1 MMGAA
6 HADAMMP
13 WEVGGRSGQ
22 EEGSRR
28 GPRHSEGTDRGT
40 HLEVLEEGD
49 HVADDERA
57 HEDDRRDEEVP
68 LGLEESSRVE
78 SVQNRTGRRPSRG
91 GGRRG
96 RSTYQLPVPRRRVRR
111 ARADNL
117 VDDDVQGLPAQHVR
131 QDQVQRQAAG
141 GDDLQ
146 RPGGDRVEDERV
158 DGAAGEVESEDG
170 SNDVGG
176 GVDRVRG
183 DERLVELERVPSV
196 PVVSR

>member
-1 MMGAA
+1 MDMTSATTYGKKKMMGAA

-68 LGLEESSRVE
+68 LGLEESSQSKIDR
-78 SVQNRTGRRPSRG
+78 GGG

-96 RSTYQLPVPRRRVRR
+96 GGER
-111 ARADNL
+111 ARL
-117 VDDDVQGLPAQHVR
+117 KKRL
-131 QDQVQRQAAG
+131 
-141 GDDLQ
+141 
-146 RPGGDRVEDERV
+146 
-158 DGAAGEVESEDG
+158 EVWW
-170 SNDVGG
+170 
-176 GVDRVRG
+176 
-183 DERLVELERVPSV
+183 
-196 PVVSR
+196 